1 MNLQPASAADRST
14 LLEVAVS
21 TALFTTED
29 AEALLGGILDQLQS
43 HRLPAGHAAVACRSV
58 VDGPIV
64 GWTYFAPDQHADGVW
79 NVWWIGVAP
88 DSHGSGAGS
97 LLLLHAEAEAAA
109 AGARLVVIETS
120 SLDSQARARRFYA
133 REGYLECGVVP
144 DFYAEGDHKVI
155 FARRPRPAAAVGKA
169 DR

>member
-1 MNLQPASAADRST
+1 MILQAVTAADRSE
-14 LLEVAVS
+14 LLAVA
-21 TALFTTED
+21 TATGLFTTED
-29 AEALLGGILDQLQS
+29 AESLLGGILDQLES
-43 HRLPAGHAAVACRSV
+43 NELPAGHAAVACRTAV
-58 VDGPIV
+58 GAQIV
-64 GWTYFAPDQHADGVW
+64 GWTYFAPDAHAEGVW

-97 LLLLHAEAEAAA
+97 LLLRHAEAEAAA
-109 AGARLVVIETS
+109 ASGRLVVIETS

-155 FARRPRPAAAVGKA
+155 FARRPRLPAAAAG
-169 DR
+169 